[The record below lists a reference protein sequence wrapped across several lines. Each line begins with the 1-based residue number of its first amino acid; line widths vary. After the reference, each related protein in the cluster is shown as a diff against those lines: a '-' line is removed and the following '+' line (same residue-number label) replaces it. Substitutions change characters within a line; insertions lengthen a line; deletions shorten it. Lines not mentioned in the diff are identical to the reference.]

1 MSAIQET
8 SKQLAKLQAKIVQLQ
23 EKRAKIERA
32 SVPRDE
38 ALTKIELTISHNAS
52 LVPPAYGE
60 LLSPDAPTAVLD
72 LVPNDYV
79 AEALCS
85 LFPDLIREKLI
96 AEVDRRLEERPSGL
110 PTAERPAA
118 LAEIDAAIRKFG
130 VEEEQIITEAEA
142 AGIELDRRGDAD
154 PHIVLSVVEETSS
167 EPPPPPLS
175 KRPEVKKSKRRWT
188 EVDLE
193 TGRAKPKQSTRPT
206 RI

>member
-8 SKQLAKLQAKIVQLQ
+8 SERLAKLQAKIVQFQ

-52 LVPPAYGE
+52 LVPPAYGD
-60 LLSPDAPTAVLD
+60 LLCPDANAAALD
-72 LVPNDYV
+72 LAPNGYV
-79 AEALCS
+79 AAALCS
-85 LFPDLIREKLI
+85 LFPNLIREKLI

-154 PHIVLSVVEETSS
+154 PRIVLSVVEETSS
-167 EPPPPPLS
+167 EPPKPPA
-175 KRPEVKKSKRRWT
+175 KRPKVKKSKRHFPEW
-188 EVDLE
+188 D
-193 TGRAKPKQSTRPT
+193 GKSGSKPKQSTRPT